1 MGKVNVRFFANLKD
15 LAGTDSLDFEI
26 KDNMTVK
33 EFVSKLLN
41 ELPSLKAMMEQRRV
55 FISINQEMA
64 QNDDIIKDG
73 DEIGLL
79 PPFSGG

>member
-1 MGKVNVRFFANLKD
+1 MGKVKVCFFANLKD
-15 LAGTDSLDFEI
+15 LAGTAFLMMEI
-26 KDNMTVK
+26 KENTTVK
-33 EFVSKLLN
+33 DLISDLLSRI
-41 ELPSLKAMMEQRRV
+41 PALKGMMEQRRV

-64 QNDDIIKDG
+64 RNDDIIKDG

>member
-1 MGKVNVRFFANLKD
+1 MANVNVRFFANLKD
-15 LAGTDSLDFEI
+15 LAGAESMNFEI
-26 KDNMTVK
+26 EENLNVRDFT
-33 EFVSKLLN
+33 SILLA
-41 ELPSLKAMMEQRRV
+41 EIPALKTMMEKRRV

-64 QNDDIIKDG
+64 QSDDIVKDG